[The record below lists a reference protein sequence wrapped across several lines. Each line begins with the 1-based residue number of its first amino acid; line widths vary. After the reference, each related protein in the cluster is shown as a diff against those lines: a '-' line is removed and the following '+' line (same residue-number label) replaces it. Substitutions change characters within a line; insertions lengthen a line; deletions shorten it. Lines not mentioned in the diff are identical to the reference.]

1 MEPVGIAGS
10 HALQCYPLVR
20 LRSPVLISSASPRT
34 LRLRRA
40 RPFFLA
46 AVLAPILLAGC
57 SRFHHDGKQYVYVS
71 ARQVY
76 LHDRVAAVS
85 NRVGLVTNGDAL
97 LVLEKGKRFT
107 RVRTPKGEEGW
118 LENHSIIDDQLYGQ
132 FEDLNK
138 KHHDDAPVAKGML
151 RDDLYLHLLP
161 GRDTAHFLVL
171 PGNTKLDL
179 LQRGS
184 IAKTTPG
191 APPAPKPVVPPASS
205 NPGVT
210 PQTDAASAP
219 VMEDWWLVRDGSG
232 RCGWLL
238 ARQID
243 IDVPDEV
250 AVYAEGQ
257 RMVAAYPLAKV
268 MDSGV
273 ERKAA
278 KKGAKSEKAAK
289 AEAAEDAAAQTAVP
303 IEHTEYV
310 TLLAPPRN
318 GLPYDFDQI
327 RVFTWSLNHH
337 RYETAFRM
345 RGVRGYLPVKVGL
358 DASMKDQAGQPMPVF
373 SVQIAPGP
381 GANINV
387 DPDTGVIRPT
397 SPRTISF
404 RLEGNLIRRIG
415 PDLAPIDVDREGG
428 PADSAKGKAA
438 AKKKH
443 H

>member
-1 MEPVGIAGS
+1 M
-10 HALQCYPLVR
+10 
-20 LRSPVLISSASPRT
+20 
-34 LRLRRA
+34 
-40 RPFFLA
+40 
-46 AVLAPILLAGC
+46 LAPVLLAGC
-57 SRFHHDGKQYVYVS
+57 SRFHHDSKQYVYVS

-85 NRVGLVTNGDAL
+85 NRVGQVTNGEAL
-97 LVLEKGKRFT
+97 LVLERGKRFT
-107 RVRTPKGEEGW
+107 KVRTPKGEEGW
-118 LENHSIIDDQLYGQ
+118 LEDHSIIDDKLYSQ
-132 FEDLNK
+132 FEDLDK
-138 KHHDDAPVAKGML
+138 KHHGDAPVARGAL

-179 LQRGS
+179 LQRGT

-191 APPAPKPVVPPASS
+191 APPAPKPVVQPF
-205 NPGVT
+205 VQ
-210 PQTDAASAP
+210 PQKSAKGAAPQPDAAQAP

-232 RCGWLL
+232 HCGWLL

-243 IDVPDEV
+243 VDVPDEV
-250 AVYAEGQ
+250 AIYAEGQ
-257 RMVAAYPLAKV
+257 RMVAAYTLTKV

-273 ERKAA
+273 ERKSA
-278 KKGAKSEKAAK
+278 KKGKVAKDENEDSAPTAA
-289 AEAAEDAAAQTAVP
+289 T
-303 IEHTEYV
+303 IEHIEYV
-310 TLLAPPRN
+310 TVLAPPRN

-345 RGVRGYLPVKVGL
+345 RGVRGYLPVKIGQ
-358 DASMKDQAGQPMPVF
+358 DPSMQDPGGQPMPTF

-397 SPRTISF
+397 APRTISF

-415 PDLAPIDVDREGG
+415 PDLAPIAVDHEGDENA
-428 PADSAKGKAA
+428 PGKNA
-438 AKKKH
+438 AKKKRR
-443 H
+443 

>member
-1 MEPVGIAGS
+1 
-10 HALQCYPLVR
+10 
-20 LRSPVLISSASPRT
+20 VLISSASPRT
-34 LRLRRA
+34 SLLRRT
-40 RPFFLA
+40 RLFFLA
-46 AVLAPILLAGC
+46 SALVPILLAGC
-57 SRFHHDGKQYVYVS
+57 SRLHHDSKQYVYVS

-85 NRVGLVTNGDAL
+85 NRVGQVTNGEAL

-107 RVRTPKGEEGW
+107 KVRTPKGEEGW

-132 FEDLNK
+132 FEDLSK
-138 KHHDDAPVAKGML
+138 KHHDDAPVARGVL

-161 GRDTAHFLVL
+161 GRETAHFLVL
-171 PGNTKLDL
+171 PANTKLDL
-179 LQRGS
+179 LERGS
-184 IAKTTPG
+184 IEKTTPG
-191 APPAPKPVVPPASS
+191 APPAPKPVAPPAKASS
-205 NPGVT
+205 GAA
-210 PQTDAASAP
+210 PQADAAP
-219 VMEDWWLVRDGSG
+219 RVMEDWWLVRDSSG

-250 AVYAEGQ
+250 AIYAEGQ

-268 MDSGV
+268 LDSGV
-273 ERKAA
+273 ERKAG
-278 KKGAKSEKAAK
+278 KKGAKGEKAAK
-289 AEAAEDAAAQTAVP
+289 AEAEDVAAQAGTP
-303 IEHTEYV
+303 TEHTEYV

-345 RGVRGYLPVKVGL
+345 RGVRGYLPVKVGQ
-358 DASMKDQAGQPMPVF
+358 DPSMKDTNGQPMPVF

-397 SPRTISF
+397 APRTISF

-415 PDLAPIDVDREGG
+415 PDMAPIEADHSGDG
-428 PADSAKGKAA
+428 ADSAKGKAA
-438 AKKKH
+438 AKKRRR
-443 H
+443 